1 MQPKLSCYFASF
13 CWKYYGFQQ
22 LPLINLY
29 LEYAKTSVIIMS
41 ICNMRRVWEKFARP
55 SCYCDVDTCNSA
67 ESNLQAPTAKLRFDS
82 HQSNFRRQAESWP
95 KTTDAEINIH
105 YITYQTALWFPRYNW
120 TLHRWKAMESVM
132 SRFRPAKPILFFR
145 WVNLAWACNPIKN
158 QYLFSGQLQENNW
171 PRWALNLS
179 SWYGHN
185 TGQQI
190 LCFDRCQL
198 TITWVSNIKVVRCN
212 YSSWRQVCKYWWIL

>member
-41 ICNMRRVWEKFARP
+41 SCNRRRVWEKFARL

-132 SRFRPAKPILFFR
+132 YRFRQAKPILFFQ

-158 QYLFSGQLQENNW
+158 QWSTS
-171 PRWALNLS
+171 RK
-179 SWYGHN
+179 
-185 TGQQI
+185 
-190 LCFDRCQL
+190 QL
-198 TITWVSNIKVVRCN
+198 TSMSFKLELVIWSQYWSADTLFWQVSIN
-212 YSSWRQVCKYWWIL
+212 YNMGVQYKSCTL